1 MDVSIATNN
10 FPTLSLQQLPSTIQ
24 SYSQSD
30 EPSRVEGGHT
40 SPFQPSH
47 PRAKDVVQPSI
58 ETSPPSPVAIFT
70 ILNIITLATLFGHIV
85 NPFFWIWILLNIV
98 HLAVNV
104 FGFLAVFRVIPEWM
118 AAYGWALLVFLGV
131 DVAQFISY
139 LFVGGF
145 FSGIVTLAFQAL
157 FTVAMISCLIALRAY
172 GFACRGL
179 GI

>member
-1 MDVSIATNN
+1 NLQELKEATPAPSNPAIPEPKTWFN
-10 FPTLSLQQLPSTIQ
+10 LPL
-24 SYSQSD
+24 
-30 EPSRVEGGHT
+30 
-40 SPFQPSH
+40 
-47 PRAKDVVQPSI
+47 K
-58 ETSPPSPVAIFT
+58 PVLLLLLAIFT